1 LQVADI
7 LTAAEQSAT
16 SAQMLHRHT
25 LATIAIL
32 VPAFAIGG
40 ALSRYSLRTT
50 ETRWQIAAFAA
61 LAIGVE
67 GIARLSGPHRA
78 SVIRC
83 MLNAAAATIVI
94 VSVKFHLEPEARK
107 NDSAIVRHVAKTVVN
122 AAIKK
127 R

>member
-1 LQVADI
+1 
-7 LTAAEQSAT
+7 
-16 SAQMLHRHT
+16 M
-25 LATIAIL
+25 
-32 VPAFAIGG
+32 
-40 ALSRYSLRTT
+40 SRYSLRTT

-67 GIARLSGPHRA
+67 GVARLGGAHRE

-122 AAIKK
+122 AAIEK